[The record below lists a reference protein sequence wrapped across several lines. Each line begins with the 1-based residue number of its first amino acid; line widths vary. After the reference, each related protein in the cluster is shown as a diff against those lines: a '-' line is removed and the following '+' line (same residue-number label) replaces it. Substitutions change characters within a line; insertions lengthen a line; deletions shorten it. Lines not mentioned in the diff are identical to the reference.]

1 MNRVGILLIAERV
14 RGRIRGVTFE
24 EGNDFSLSAMR
35 RWEDANAIRLGER
48 ASLML
53 LLAIVMRR
61 RCDRDTHLASRNP
74 RLCLCTPT
82 CYQEA
87 QGVTSTEQDTSEE
100 GPLLTFYPIV
110 VLDVVRIGQQRVEWE
125 ERDSIQVLPARY
137 GDT

>member
-1 MNRVGILLIAERV
+1 MNIVGILLIGERV
-14 RGRIRGVTFE
+14 RGRIRGVAFDKR
-24 EGNDFSLSAMR
+24 NDFSLSAMR
-35 RWEDANAIRLGER
+35 RWEDANAVRRGER

-61 RCDRDTHLASRNP
+61 KCDRHTHLASRNP

-100 GPLLTFYPIV
+100 GPLLTFYPV
-110 VLDVVRIGQQRVEWE
+110 VVSDVVRIGQQRVEWE
-125 ERDSIQVLPARY
+125 ERDGI
-137 GDT
+137 